1 MRWGIVV
8 VAAVLLAGCAG
19 GDDDASDEPV
29 PAVVT
34 SGAAAAPATTR
45 PDTTSDTAAPHTTSD
60 TAAGTVAPTTE
71 PAQAYD
77 FAAVQ
82 PIVDGFVAEHG
93 LNGAGLVIV
102 DADDGIVGE
111 YYAGEFDADRISFVA
126 SATKMVTAGVL
137 MHLADQGLL
146 DPDQPIAEYV
156 PWAAGQHP
164 EITVAQMLSN
174 SSGLVGLMPD
184 PGYGPYV
191 CQFVATE
198 EIEACAERVWTTP
211 DDDADVVPPDTE
223 YRYGGA
229 QWQIAG
235 AVAETVS
242 GKPWAELLDDVYI
255 GPCGVDTL
263 GYNNH
268 WTTLGGAGFSY
279 PGDFD
284 GDVSMLTP
292 TENPHMEGG
301 LYISPTDYAEL
312 LLMHLRDGMCGDTQ
326 VLSPESLAAMH
337 ADRTGQA
344 YGGSSGDGT
353 GYGLGWWIA
362 RDGSQRI
369 TDPGAYGAV
378 PWLDLDGGF
387 GAYLVIEADA
397 ALGIQL
403 AALLYEPV
411 EEAVLANR

>member
-1 MRWGIVV
+1 MRWGTVLA
-8 VAAVLLAGCAG
+8 AAVLVAGCAG
-19 GDDDASDEPV
+19 DDDDGADITVPDTEPAPVTTAGATTV
-29 PAVVT
+29 PGTPAPVT
-34 SGAAAAPATTR
+34 TGGSPVTESPATT
-45 PDTTSDTAAPHTTSD
+45 
-60 TAAGTVAPTTE
+60 E
-71 PAQAYD
+71 PEPEPEYD
-77 FAAVQ
+77 VSAVT
-82 PIVDGFVAEHG
+82 PIVDAFVEQHG
-93 LNGAGLVIV
+93 LNGAALVIV
-102 DADDGIVGE
+102 DADAGIVGE
-111 YYAGEFDADRISFVA
+111 HYVGEFAADRISFVA

-156 PWAAGQHP
+156 PWAAGHNT
-164 EITVAQMLSN
+164 EISVAQLLSN
-174 SSGLVGLMPD
+174 SSGLVGLGPD
-184 PGYGPYV
+184 PTYGPYV
-191 CQFVATE
+191 CQFLADQ
-198 EIEACAERVWTTP
+198 EIEACAQQIWTTP
-211 DDDADVVPPDTE
+211 ADDDDIVPPDTE

-242 GKPWAELLDDVYI
+242 GKPWAELLDEVYVA
-255 GPCGVDTL
+255 PCGVDSL

-268 WTTLGGAGFSY
+268 WASLGGGGFGY
-279 PGDFD
+279 PADFD
-284 GDVSMLTP
+284 GDVSLLGP

-301 LYISPTDYAEL
+301 LYITPVDYAEL

-337 ADRTGQA
+337 ADRVGET
-344 YGGSSGDGT
+344 YGGSSGEGT
-353 GYGLGWWIA
+353 GYGLGWWTS

-378 PWLDLDGGF
+378 PWLDLDDRLGG
-387 GAYLVIEADA
+387 YLVIEADA

-403 AALLYEPV
+403 ATQLYEPV